1 MQNWLEAIA
10 LIWLTRIICLIV
22 LAMGFGIQDP
32 AWAAPT
38 RARYLPDHGAP
49 ILSGNI
55 NGEGWF
61 KALPESRIAFCHEAS
76 AAFRGSPSQSYTI
89 SWNVQ
94 SLTAAGLCDRI
105 DQYYAQEETLE
116 TRISAAAAIAPLL
129 YADIPLETSN
139 YE

>member
-1 MQNWLEAIA
+1 
-10 LIWLTRIICLIV
+10 LIWLARIICSIV
-22 LAMGFGIQDP
+22 LALGFTGLGFTGVALP
-32 AWAAPT
+32 ESLEAAP
-38 RARYLPDHGAP
+38 RARYLPDRGAP

-55 NGEGWF
+55 TGEAWLN
-61 KALPESRIAFCHEAS
+61 ARSESRIAFCHEAS

-105 DQYYAQEETLE
+105 DQYYAQEENLD

-129 YADIPLETSN
+129 YADIPLTTSN